1 MKNDTNADASTVPL
15 QPSDEVVAD
24 FWAFARDHVGWS
36 TLEGI
41 FGQQQASTMIPP
53 CMHLS
58 GDTTEATAL
67 VKQLVA
73 DATLV
78 VSEPLSSY
86 PEDGDLPK
94 RGDLAIIADGDGRPV
109 ALAATLDVTVQP
121 VDDTEGTGRIVAETL
136 RCLYPGVQG

>member
-1 MKNDTNADASTVPL
+1 MENDTNAAASSVPVP
-15 QPSDEVVAD
+15 PSDEVVAD
-24 FWAFARDHVGWS
+24 FWAFARDHVGWA

-41 FGQQQASTMIPP
+41 FGQQQASTLIPP
-53 CMHLS
+53 WMHLS
-58 GDTTEATAL
+58 GDATEATAL

-94 RGDLAIIADGDGRPV
+94 RGDLAIIADGDGRPI

-136 RCLYPGVQG
+136 RCLYPGGQ

>member
-1 MKNDTNADASTVPL
+1 MENDTNAAASSVPVP
-15 QPSDEVVAD
+15 PSDEVVAD
-24 FWAFARDHVGWS
+24 FWAFARDHVGWA

-53 CMHLS
+53 WMHLS
-58 GDTTEATAL
+58 SDATEATAL

-78 VSEPLSSY
+78 VTEPLSSY

-136 RCLYPGVQG
+136 RCLYPGGQ